1 MKSKSTSMHVLS
13 LTLMAGAV
21 AVALATSA
29 QAAENRAQRYT
40 PGLGGSD
47 LTSMLVPGWYGQV
60 AMVHYHATK
69 LKNNAGRDASTLAG
83 GSIPSAATPPAPSL
97 AGAAAQAVGNPAVF
111 TPVATALATAG
122 IAGMGYSTNLSH
134 FRADAYVLQPRI
146 TYLSTRQVLGAHL
159 GFTAMVPLIERQTAL
174 TGVTTFTNNP
184 TSAISTGLQNAGV
197 PQGTA
202 DLAAAGAVAGVRN
215 TVSATAAAGLAGR
228 SGSNFGVGDLE
239 MAPLLHWEI
248 GDHQSVTLTPT
259 LVFPTG
265 EYDKNKA
272 VNPGFGKYYTF
283 RPSMQYGFIGDG
295 WDVGAR
301 AVLSF
306 NTRNTETDYRSGNM
320 FNLDFALMKFV
331 SEDIRLGLQ
340 GYVVQQFTKDTSD
353 NATEQA
359 AIDAEGGRKMRVY
372 GLGPALA
379 WIVNGG
385 EMMVEGKVIKEFN
398 ARNRA
403 EGATYMLTVSKPF
416 GL

>member
-21 AVALATSA
+21 AAALATSA

-40 PGLGGSD
+40 AGLGGSD

-60 AMVHYHATK
+60 AMIHYHATK
-69 LKNNAGRDASTLAG
+69 LKGNDGKDAIFTG
-83 GSIPSAATPPAPSL
+83 T
-97 AGAAAQAVGNPAVF
+97 QALPNDV
-111 TPVATALATAG
+111 ALATADG
-122 IAGMGYSTNLSH
+122 MVPSGTPNRAAVVASTANTIANGLNLAGYTGLRYQSTPTN
-134 FRADAYVLQPRI
+134 FRADAYVLLPRI
-146 TYLSTRQVLGAHL
+146 TYLSTSKFLGAHL
-159 GFTAMVPLIERQTAL
+159 GFTAMLPLLERQTSLSAL
-174 TGVTTFTNNP
+174 TT
-184 TSAISTGLQNAGV
+184 INATD
-197 PQGTA
+197 QA
-202 DLAAAGAVAGVRN
+202 RL
-215 TVSATAAAGLAGR
+215 AAGLGGTPTAVTGAQNTANLVKAGVDAQIAGR
-228 SGSNFGVGDLE
+228 SGSNAGFGDLE
-239 MAPLLHWEI
+239 MAPILNWEI
-248 GDHQSVTLTPT
+248 GDHQTVTFTPT
-259 LVFPTG
+259 VIFPTG
-265 EYDKNKA
+265 EYDKNNA

-283 RPSMQYGFIGDG
+283 RPSVQYGFIGDG

-331 SEDIRLGLQ
+331 TEDLRLGLQ
-340 GYVVQQFTKDTSD
+340 GYVVQQFSKDTSD
-353 NATEQA
+353 NVTEQA

-385 EMMVEGKVIKEFN
+385 EMMVEGKVIQEFG